1 MMKIKYIYK
10 YPLALFLLA
19 FTFFSSAQEKQ
30 DKKNDVRFRVS
41 TGLSFYQAFSQKKN
55 SMTMKMGYPVFKG
68 SAFQAGGKIIWSGQK
83 IMHHLNLDVLHLPTM
98 TSDDGLGNNFL
109 LQKNQSNLT
118 SILLEHQMER
128 TLFRYQSFNFNF
140 APLAGLDFQHRNITY
155 QSKTREQTTDINLFL
170 GIRTIPRFHINN
182 ILSIQTGFDSFF
194 YLPYLNTGRLQKWD
208 SQKNLVE
215 KSAYHAFYYRTR
227 LHASIKY
234 KLNKEKNFR
243 LGYRNEKTVGFANS
257 KPLFYIEKL
266 IHHRMNRYHNFFV
279 EYEF

>member
-1 MMKIKYIYK
+1 MKFKYVNK
-10 YPLALFLLA
+10 YLLVLFLLA
-19 FTFFSSAQEKQ
+19 FTFFSQAQKKQ

-41 TGLSFYQAFSQKKN
+41 GGLSSHHAFSQKKN
-55 SMTMKMGYPVFKG
+55 SMVMKMGYPVFKG
-68 SAFQAGGKIIWSGQK
+68 SAFQVGGKIIWSGQK
-83 IMHHLNLDVLHLPTM
+83 IMHHLSLDVLHLPTM

-118 SILLEHQMER
+118 SILLEHQMEQ
-128 TLFRYQSFNFNF
+128 TIFNYQSLDMNI
-140 APLAGLDFQHRNITY
+140 APLGGLDFQRTNMTY
-155 QSKTREQTTDINLFL
+155 MSNAREQTKDINLFF
-170 GIRTIPRFHINN
+170 GIRTVPRFHINN
-182 ILSIQTGFDSFF
+182 ALSIQAGFDSFF
-194 YLPYLNTGRLQKWD
+194 YLPYLNAGRLKKWD

-215 KSAYHAFYYRTR
+215 KSTYRAFYYRTR

-234 KLNKEKNFR
+234 KMNNGKNFR

-266 IHHRMNRYHNFFV
+266 IHHRMDRYHKFFL

>member
-1 MMKIKYIYK
+1 MKFKYVNK
-10 YPLALFLLA
+10 YLLVLFLLA
-19 FTFFSSAQEKQ
+19 FTFFSQAQKKQ

-41 TGLSFYQAFSQKKN
+41 AGLSFHQAFSQKKN
-55 SMTMKMGYPVFKG
+55 SMVMKMGYPVFKG
-68 SAFQAGGKIIWSGQK
+68 SAFQVGGKIIWSGQK

-98 TSDDGLGNNFL
+98 TSDDGLSNNFL

-128 TLFRYQSFNFNF
+128 TLFSYQSFNLNF
-140 APLAGLDFQHRNITY
+140 APLAGLDFQNRNITY
-155 QSKTREQTTDINLFL
+155 MSKTSEQTTDINLFF
-170 GIRTIPRFHINN
+170 GISTVPRFHINN
-182 ILSIQTGFDSFF
+182 ALSIQAGFDSFF
-194 YLPYLNTGRLQKWD
+194 YLPYLNAGRLKKWD

-215 KSAYHAFYYRTR
+215 KSTYRAFYYRTR

-234 KLNKEKNFR
+234 KMNKGKNFR

-266 IHHRMNRYHNFFV
+266 IHHRMDRYHKFFL